1 LAYTEN
7 NHKLFLVAENV
18 ESAEIY
24 CRLFV
29 VISSDT
35 LSCLKVSE

>member
-1 LAYTEN
+1 MGIDVCLEN
-7 NHKLFLVAENV
+7 DHNVLVAEGV

-35 LSCLKVSE
+35 